1 MIEYFKADPWKVIE
15 VGFNPSMNEIA
26 ESVFSL
32 GNGMMGQRGNLE
44 ETYSG
49 HSLQGTYV
57 GGVYYPDK
65 TRVGWW
71 KNGYPEYFAKVLN
84 ATYWSGLRIWINGE
98 LLDLAKVEVLSFH
111 RELDMHQGVLNRICT
126 IKMTNGIV
134 LDIQSHRFYSL
145 INKEY
150 SALQYNI
157 TASKDCTITVE
168 NYLDGDV
175 SNKDSNYDE
184 KFWEPVKQDVHH
196 H

>member
-15 VGFNPSMNEIA
+15 EGFNPDMNEIA

-44 ETYSG
+44 ESYSG

-84 ATYWSGLRIWINGE
+84 ATYWSGLRIWIDGE
-98 LLDLAKVEVLSFH
+98 LLDLAKVEVLDFY
-111 RELDMHQGVLNRICT
+111 RELDMHQGVLNRNCIV
-126 IKMTNGIV
+126 KLQNGIE
-134 LDIQSHRFYSL
+134 LQIQSCRFYSL
-145 INKEY
+145 I
-150 SALQYNI
+150 
-157 TASKDCTITVE
+157 KDRKSTRL
-168 NYLDGDV
+168 N
-175 SNKDSNYDE
+175 SS
-184 KFWEPVKQDVHH
+184 H
-196 H
+196 